1 MYYSFSNEQ
10 EEFRRVLRR
19 FLEDKSP
26 PTEVRKLMATEKGFD
41 PIVWQQLSDELGLQG
56 VHIPEAYGG
65 LGFGFVELGIVL
77 EEMGRTLL
85 CSPYFASISLAA
97 TAILNAGTE
106 AQKQALLPDIASG
119 KSIATLAVTEANG
132 RWDFSGIETTATA
145 NDDSFT
151 LNGSKSF
158 VLDGISA
165 DLLIVVARTPGSTG
179 DNGLSFFTLSN
190 PADGVNTRLLQ
201 SLDPTRKL
209 TEITF
214 NNAKAELLG
223 PLNEAAPLLSKTM
236 DQAAVALSSEMT
248 GGAQK
253 LLETTADYTKMRVQF
268 GRPIGSFQ
276 SIKHRLADL
285 LLDIEQS
292 KTAAYYAAAAAAEDS
307 DQLPAVASLA
317 KAYGSDS
324 YMKAALE
331 CTQFHG
337 GIGFTWENDTH
348 LYFKRAKSSEVFLG
362 DPNYHR
368 DLMIERWESSNM
380 AEDQA

>member
-1 MYYSFSNEQ
+1 MYYNFSNEQ

-26 PTEVRKLMATEKGFD
+26 PTEVRKLMATDKGFD

-85 CSPYFASISLAA
+85 CAPYFASIALAA

-145 NDDSFT
+145 NGDSFT

-158 VLDGISA
+158 VLDGDSA
-165 DLLIVVARTPGSTG
+165 DLLVVVARTSGSTG

-190 PADGVNTRLLQ
+190 PADGVSTRLLQ

-253 LLETTADYTKMRVQF
+253 LLETTVDYTKMRVQF

-307 DQLPAVASLA
+307 EQLPAVASLA

-380 AEDQA
+380 VEDQA

>member
-85 CSPYFASISLAA
+85 CAPYFASIALAA

-132 RWDFSGIETTATA
+132 RWNFGGVETTATA
-145 NDDSFT
+145 NGDSFT

-158 VLDGISA
+158 VLDGNSA

-190 PADGVNTRLLQ
+190 PADGVSTRLLQ

-253 LLETTADYTKMRVQF
+253 LLETTTDYTKMRVQF

-307 DQLPAVASLA
+307 EQLPAVASLA